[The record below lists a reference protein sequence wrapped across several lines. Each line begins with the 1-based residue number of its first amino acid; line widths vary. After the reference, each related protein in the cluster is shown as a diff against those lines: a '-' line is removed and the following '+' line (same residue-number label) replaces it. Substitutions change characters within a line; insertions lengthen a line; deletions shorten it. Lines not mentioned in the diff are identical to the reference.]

1 MANMMPTLAAMAP
14 MLGGLLTGKAN
25 LDAGKAMRKE
35 NYYEAAQAERNAEQ
49 AIAASHVNAQDSI
62 RKYEYLASKALAMY
76 GNAGGGTMDPDV
88 LKNIAGIRAEGELQT
103 QRELYKGKE
112 QARGMRAQAAGMRL
126 SGDNTRQGSRGK
138 AIASVLAGGNQGM
151 INWFGAER
159 FTRLPES
166 PNSLQ

>member
-25 LDAGKAMRKE
+25 LDAGKAIRKE
-35 NYYEAAQAERNAEQ
+35 NYYEAAQVDRNAEQ
-49 AIAASHVNAQDSI
+49 AIAASHVNAQDNI

-76 GNAGGGTMDPDV
+76 GNAGGGVMDPDV

-103 QRELYKGKE
+103 QRDLYQGKE
-112 QARGMRAQAAGMRL
+112 QARGMRAQAAGLRF
-126 SGDNTRQGSRGK
+126 SGDNAKRGSRTK
-138 AIASVLAGGNQGM
+138 AIASVLAGGNQGA

-159 FTRLPES
+159 FIRMPEN
-166 PNSLQ
+166 P